1 MRNEASEIKLMI
13 TESMLIILI
22 NKNDEE
28 ITTRIFLQWS
38 LCTGY
43 STQARDRHC
52 SWIFQRKALE
62 RQREV
67 SIFILNL
74 LKFL

>member
-1 MRNEASEIKLMI
+1 MMRNEASEIKLMI

-52 SWIFQRKALE
+52 SWIFQTE
-62 RQREV
+62 SIRETKG
-67 SIFILNL
+67 SKYIYF
-74 LKFL
+74 KSS